1 MGETMIA
8 PSMPEEQPGDSFF
21 SRALGVFISPGRTF
35 DSIARRPDFLAPLI
49 TMTVASMVLIEA
61 MLQKI
66 GAGRIIRIS
75 IEMSGKAAQMSPEQ
89 IDQAVSKTATFVAI
103 SMRLG
108 GILVPPI
115 IMVVIAAVGL
125 FIVNVVF
132 GASADFKTCLSVV
145 CYANMVLL
153 VGVVLGLVLTF
164 FGNVEQF
171 NPQNPIP
178 ATLGFFL
185 NPRETSK
192 ALYVIASSF
201 DIFHVW
207 FIVLS
212 SMGLS
217 AATGKKVGTAGILL
231 TYLGIW
237 IVIVLGRAGIAAL
250 MS

>member
-164 FGNVEQF
+164 FGDVRT
-171 NPQNPIP
+171 I
-178 ATLGFFL
+178 
-185 NPRETSK
+185 
-192 ALYVIASSF
+192 
-201 DIFHVW
+201 
-207 FIVLS
+207 
-212 SMGLS
+212 
-217 AATGKKVGTAGILL
+217 
-231 TYLGIW
+231 
-237 IVIVLGRAGIAAL
+237 
-250 MS
+250 